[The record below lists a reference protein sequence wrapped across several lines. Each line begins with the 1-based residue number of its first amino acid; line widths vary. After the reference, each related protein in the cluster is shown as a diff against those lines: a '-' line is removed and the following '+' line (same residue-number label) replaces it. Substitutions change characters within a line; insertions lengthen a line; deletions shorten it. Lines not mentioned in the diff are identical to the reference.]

1 MQAKIKII
9 LEKLIRARA
18 IITIVIFLGL
28 LFWSSYSVYVLN
40 KTSIYVENGFLENIQ
55 VFTISI
61 ACFVLFL
68 PVVYQNRTDKLILL
82 FLSFLCLSF
91 ALREVDVED
100 LNIPSVLKFIGSG
113 IGRNALIAAGFIT
126 MFSYLIF
133 NIKHYKNLLR
143 SFLVSK
149 EGALIITAGILLCI
163 GEGFENM
170 SSVPHHVL
178 FEELSELSGYVLFLL
193 GAFTYS
199 KNGTTR
205 PASGYSKSVDSFACA
220 KSTPLL
226 HTTEL
231 RPYASP
237 NSSSNTHR
245 NG

>member
-40 KTSIYVENGFLENIQ
+40 NTSIYVENGFLENIQ

-126 MFSYLIF
+126 MFSYLII

-143 SFLVSK
+143 SFLASK

-205 PASGYSKSVDSFACA
+205 RASGYSKSVDSFACA

-231 RPYASP
+231 RPYAPP

>member
-9 LEKLIRARA
+9 LEKLIRSRA

-40 KTSIYVENGFLENIQ
+40 NTSIYVENGFLENIQ

-126 MFSYLIF
+126 MFSYLII

-143 SFLVSK
+143 SFLASK

-193 GAFTYS
+193 GAFIYS

-205 PASGYSKSVDSFACA
+205 RASGYSKSVDSFACA

>member
-40 KTSIYVENGFLENIQ
+40 NTSIYVENGFLENIQ

-113 IGRNALIAAGFIT
+113 TGRNALIAAGFIT

-133 NIKHYKNLLR
+133 NIKHYKNLLS
-143 SFLVSK
+143 SFLASK

>member
-40 KTSIYVENGFLENIQ
+40 KTSIYVENGLLENIQ

-91 ALREVDVED
+91 ALREVDVDD

-126 MFSYLIF
+126 MFSCFMF
-133 NIKHYKNLLR
+133 NIKHYKNLLS